1 MKSPILDGRDNLWE
15 QTIIQKGMADCWFI
29 SILLHSF
36 GQPGTSGKGEQKG
49 HDLVL
54 PPDSIQLTLRL
65 NVHSKNYSPQEL
77 CGENT
82 ESLVSFAL
90 FTEGG

>member
-1 MKSPILDGRDNLWE
+1 MEEIIYGNRRLFRKAWLTAGLLASCSTVSVNQERQGR
-15 QTIIQKGMADCWFI
+15 
-29 SILLHSF
+29 
-36 GQPGTSGKGEQKG
+36 GEQKG